1 MSLNKQRCFINIYNI
16 FIKPKVVSFM
26 FVALFIKAA
35 LAEIQLCTKDQDCW
49 SKMRPDVHS
58 FFCVDNVC
66 QKLLQPGRRC
76 KKPSECASYFFYGPL
91 ACSAKCRLE
100 NECDNLE
107 ILNFNSKY
115 CCRSVPEGKDCI
127 QTRPTILNGCDA
139 KQSCLMNKSGE
150 FKCESKN
157 VNSWI
162 LGVVL
167 SINGNIMI
175 NIGLNLQKRS
185 YILKSLKIFNCETN
199 MFYLGI
205 LVYAFGKMSGFS
217 SYIFGNQSLLASLG
231 AVGLISNSLFA
242 PLINQEVFT
251 WKDFSAIIFV
261 LTGSSIIVM
270 NSGRSHRVFSLCE
283 LLKMY
288 QKRETIL
295 WFLFVISLISLLFIS
310 IKFIEVNSDWALP
323 DDFFSILESQNI
335 HFEETGKLLKY
346 FMILFYVGLSSV
358 IASLTTLFAKSFGEM
373 VDKTFSGDN
382 QFFYGITYLF
392 FIMIVICTFT
402 QIYWLNRALRHYD
415 ALLVIPVFHVIWT
428 LFSVITAGVYFQ
440 DFEHYSIEQF
450 KGFLTGLLI
459 IFGGSSFLGFRIM
472 NRGCITTKEIEIGKK
487 TISREDLRDEKIT
500 STSFLEK

>member
-1 MSLNKQRCFINIYNI
+1 MFMTMIIQSLA
-16 FIKPKVVSFM
+16 S
-26 FVALFIKAA
+26 
-35 LAEIQLCTKDQDCW
+35 EIQICTKDQDCW

-58 FFCVDNVC
+58 FYCVDNVC
-66 QKLLQPGRRC
+66 QKLLQPGRKC

-100 NECDNLE
+100 NECENLDL
-107 ILNFNSKY
+107 LNINSKY

-127 QTRPTILNGCDA
+127 PTRPTILNGCDA
-139 KQSCLMNKSGE
+139 KQSCLMDKSGE
-150 FKCESKN
+150 YKCESKN

-162 LGVVL
+162 IGVIL
-167 SINGNIMI
+167 SINGNLMI

-185 YILKSLKIFNCETN
+185 YIQKTAKIMNCETSL
-199 MFYLGI
+199 FSFGI
-205 LVYAFGKMSGFS
+205 LIYVFGKISGFS

-231 AVGLISNSLFA
+231 AVGLIANSIFA
-242 PLINQEVFT
+242 PMINQEVFT
-251 WKDFSAIIFV
+251 WKDFLAIIFV
-261 LTGSSIIVM
+261 LTGSSVIVM
-270 NSGRSHRVFSLCE
+270 NSGRSHKVFSLCE

-295 WFLFVISLISLLFIS
+295 WFLFVITLISLLFFS
-310 IKFIEVNSDWALP
+310 IKFIEVNSDWAVP
-323 DDFFSILESQNI
+323 DDIFDILKRQNI

-346 FMILFYVGLSSV
+346 FMILLYVGLSSV

-373 VDKTFSGDN
+373 VDKTVSGDN

-392 FIMIVICTFT
+392 FIMIVICTFL

-428 LFSVITAGVYFQ
+428 FFSIITAGIYFQ
-440 DFEHYSIEQF
+440 DFEHYSMEQF

-459 IFGGSSFLGFRIM
+459 IFGGSAFLGLRIM
-472 NRGCITTKEIEIGKK
+472 NKGCITTKEIELAKK
-487 TISREDLRDEKIT
+487 TIAKEDLNTERESYRSHQNPID
-500 STSFLEK
+500 